1 MLLKKRPENDR
12 CWAGDW
18 KLGATKSVLLAF
30 RQKQYRTQVSM
41 ESRSGAHVLLS
52 PTKVPCAYGLRR
64 VSKRNQTAT
73 SVERGSSCMA
83 RTILR
88 DAQRGLLIRMPPMYS
103 GKQRR
108 HKSLDTVPYFCHGR
122 LAFQPFSATG

>member
-1 MLLKKRPENDR
+1 MLLKKRPKNDQ

-18 KLGATKSVLLAF
+18 KLGATN
-30 RQKQYRTQVSM
+30 
-41 ESRSGAHVLLS
+41 RSGAHVLLP
-52 PTKVPCAYGLRR
+52 PTKEPCAYGLRR

-88 DAQRGLLIRMPPMYS
+88 DAQRGLLIRMPPMYTFFS
-103 GKQRR
+103 HQVTYFVVSVLMLTCPRASQCR
-108 HKSLDTVPYFCHGR
+108 LRCCTRQSPPALRSPSLTSP
-122 LAFQPFSATG
+122 